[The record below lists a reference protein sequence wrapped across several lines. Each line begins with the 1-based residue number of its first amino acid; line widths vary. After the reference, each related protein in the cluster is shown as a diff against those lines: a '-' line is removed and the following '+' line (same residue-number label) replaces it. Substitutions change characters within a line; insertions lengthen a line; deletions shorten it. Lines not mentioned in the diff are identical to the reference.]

1 MNIKKSPLL
10 WRGLGEVEVMHFIEL
25 LNEQIRQTTFLEWIA
40 VLLGVAEVLLA
51 RKNNVLLYP
60 AGIGGSAI
68 TIYLLLKVG
77 LFAESALSAYYV
89 VMSIYGWYVWS
100 RRAGKPPVKIAHA
113 TRQEWVITLLISFI
127 GWGVIYL
134 ILHHFTSSTVPVW
147 DAWVS
152 STAWAGTWL
161 LARRRIENW
170 VVLNVS
176 NLFAIPLLFHKNLA
190 LFAALTIFLFIIAI
204 FGYFDWR
211 RIYQGQKQSPA
222 Y

>member
-1 MNIKKSPLL
+1 
-10 WRGLGEVEVMHFIEL
+10 MHFFEL
-25 LNEQIRQTTFLEWIA
+25 LNQQIQQTTFLEWLA

-51 RKNNVLLYP
+51 RKNNILLYP
-60 AGIGGSAI
+60 AGIGSSAI
-68 TIYLLLKVG
+68 TIFLLLKVG

-89 VMSIYGWYVWS
+89 VMSVYGWYIWL
-100 RRAGKPPVKIAHA
+100 RRDGEPPVKIAYT
-113 TRQEWVITLLISFI
+113 TRNEWVVTLLITFV

-134 ILHHFTSSTVPVW
+134 LLHHFTSSTVPVW

-170 VVLNVS
+170 LVLNLS
-176 NLFAIPLLFHKNLA
+176 NLFAVPLLFHKNLA
-190 LFAALTIFLFIIAI
+190 LFAALTIFLFIVAI

-211 RIYQGQKQSPA
+211 SIYRRQNLKSV
-222 Y
+222 

>member
-1 MNIKKSPLL
+1 
-10 WRGLGEVEVMHFIEL
+10 MHFIEL
-25 LNEQIRQTTFLEWIA
+25 LSEQIRHTTFLEWIA
-40 VLLGVAEVLLA
+40 VLMGVAEVLLA

-60 AGIGGSAI
+60 AGIGSSVI
-68 TIYLLLKVG
+68 TIYLLLNVG
-77 LFAESALSAYYV
+77 LFAESALSGYYV
-89 VMSIYGWYVWS
+89 VMSVYGWYIWS
-100 RRAGKPPVKIAHA
+100 RRTGEPPVKIAHA
-113 TRQEWVITLLISFI
+113 TRNEWIITLLISFL
-127 GWGVIYL
+127 GWGAIYL

-190 LFAALTIFLFIIAI
+190 LFAALTIFLFIVAI

-211 RIYQGQKQSPA
+211 RIYQQQNQPSA

>member
-1 MNIKKSPLL
+1 
-10 WRGLGEVEVMHFIEL
+10 MHFIEL
-25 LNEQIRQTTFLEWIA
+25 LSEQIRHTTFLEWIA
-40 VLLGVAEVLLA
+40 VLMGVAEVLLA
-51 RKNNVLLYP
+51 RRNNVLLYP
-60 AGIGGSAI
+60 AGIGSSVI
-68 TIYLLLKVG
+68 TIYLLLNVG
-77 LFAESALSAYYV
+77 LFAESALSAYYI
-89 VMSIYGWYVWS
+89 VMSIYGWYIWS
-100 RRAGKPPVKIAHA
+100 RRTGEPPVKIAHA
-113 TRQEWVITLLISFI
+113 TRNEWIITLLISFV
-127 GWGVIYL
+127 GWGIIYL

-170 VVLNVS
+170 AVLNVS

-190 LFAALTIFLFIIAI
+190 LFAALTIFLFIVAI

-211 RIYQGQKQSPA
+211 RIYQQQNQPSA

>member
-1 MNIKKSPLL
+1 
-10 WRGLGEVEVMHFIEL
+10 MHLIEL
-25 LNEQIRQTTFLEWIA
+25 LNEQIRQTTFLEWVA

-89 VMSIYGWYVWS
+89 VMSVYGWYVWS
-100 RRAGKPPVKIAHA
+100 RRTGEPPVKIAHA
-113 TRQEWVITLLISFI
+113 TRQEWMITRWISFI

-190 LFAALTIFLFIIAI
+190 LFAALTIFLFIVAI

-211 RIYQGQKQSPA
+211 RIYQRQKQSSA

>member
-1 MNIKKSPLL
+1 MQHWID
-10 WRGLGEVEVMHFIEL
+10 L
-25 LNEQIRQTTFLEWIA
+25 LNDQIHQTTLLEWLA

-51 RKNNVLLYP
+51 RKNSVWLYP

-68 TIYLLLKVG
+68 TISLLLRVG
-77 LFAESALSAYYV
+77 LYAESALSAYYV
-89 VMSIYGWYVWS
+89 IMSIYGWYIWM
-100 RRAGKPPVKIAHA
+100 RRAGDPPVKIAYA
-113 TRQEWVITLLISFI
+113 NRNEWMVTLFI
-127 GWGVIYL
+127 IFGGWGLIYL
-134 ILHHFTSSTVPVW
+134 VLHHFTPSTVPVW

-176 NLFAIPLLFHKNLA
+176 NLFAVPLLFHKNLA
-190 LFAALTIFLFIIAI
+190 LFAALTVFFFVIAI

-211 RIYQGQKQSPA
+211 KIYRRQNAPLST
-222 Y
+222 

>member
-1 MNIKKSPLL
+1 
-10 WRGLGEVEVMHFIEL
+10 MHFIEL
-25 LNEQIRQTTFLEWIA
+25 LNEQIRQTTFLEWVA

-68 TIYLLLKVG
+68 TIYLLLEVG

-89 VMSIYGWYVWS
+89 VMSIYGWFIWS
-100 RRAGKPPVKIAHA
+100 RRAGEPPVKIAHA
-113 TRQEWVITLLISFI
+113 TRIEWIITLLISLV

-170 VVLNVS
+170 AVLNVS

-190 LFAALTIFLFIIAI
+190 LFAALTIFLFIVAI

-211 RIYQGQKQSPA
+211 RIYRQQNQPSA